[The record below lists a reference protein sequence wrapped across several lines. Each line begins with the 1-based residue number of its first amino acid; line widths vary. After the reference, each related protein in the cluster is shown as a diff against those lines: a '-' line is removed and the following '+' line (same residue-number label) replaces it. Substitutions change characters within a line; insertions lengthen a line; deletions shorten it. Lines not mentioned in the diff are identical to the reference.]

1 LLTFYKNKGLP
12 DKFLPLYEGF
22 IGAENGGSLREI
34 SVQGYGVYESAKK
47 SDHELSL
54 LLVNM
59 SHVDVLNK
67 AFAKVIPLIKYSTPI
82 AEINYS
88 SKNEEN

>member
-1 LLTFYKNKGLP
+1 
-12 DKFLPLYEGF
+12 
-22 IGAENGGSLREI
+22 
-34 SVQGYGVYESAKK
+34 VYESAKK

-88 SKNEEN
+88 SKEETTEGSPSIVAFDANGVRHEGDFLILTVPIT